1 MKQTSGW
8 SRSNG
13 TPHDEPNI
21 EDILASGIVLLPR
34 TRTVSLLELRTVARH
49 FWKAS
54 DMIKANPRLIRRVY
68 EVLDDNGKIKFL
80 AQLQSLFT
88 SLGKLA
94 TSSAPRI
101 CWEGAPC
108 LTDNLRRHSIALSI
122 ETVLESGWESIGIY
136 RVSRASG
143 GCAKA
148 PSLPCCEDIW
158 TEIANS
164 EAPWTVF
171 WEFEESDLSRVL
183 GVWNP
188 PAPRPPNISPKPRYR
203 DRCYFISY
211 EERKFYVVQDGKCE
225 RIDDVWNFVIE

>member
-94 TSSAPRI
+94 TFSAPRI

-122 ETVLESGWESIGIY
+122 ETVWESGWENIGITG
-136 RVSRASG
+136 SQELRADARKSLRFPVVRIFERRLQVRRHPGRCFGSLRTPICPDFG
-143 GCAKA
+143 GCGIH
-148 PSLPCCEDIW
+148 LPHVHQIRLQSPV
-158 TEIANS
+158 IAI
-164 EAPWTVF
+164 
-171 WEFEESDLSRVL
+171 
-183 GVWNP
+183 GVTLFHMRNG
-188 PAPRPPNISPKPRYR
+188 SFTSYR
-203 DRCYFISY
+203 MGNVK
-211 EERKFYVVQDGKCE
+211 E
-225 RIDDVWNFVIE
+225 